1 MLSESIHLPKSIK
14 DAENRFIVV
23 LKEQLL
29 KIVKEL
35 NGKLSLSGGVMNG
48 EIQFKNPNGRTFAIN
63 KTNSGNNMDIGWNW
77 QDRDG
82 AGISLRSTDDISSTA
97 GSFSIYARDGTNT
110 ATLNGSPN
118 GTLYWNGKRV
128 TAYGNVET
136 ITPTVNTTNVASV
149 GSYQYCC
156 RCGVVVSLGLNI
168 QVKASAASG
177 GVLVSGFPAPPA
189 RIGCILGSPSVPL
202 RCYIDTDG
210 ALKLDG
216 ASPSSAQW
224 FNGCITYITNS

>member
-29 KIVKEL
+29 KLVK
-35 NGKLSLSGGVMNG
+35 
-48 EIQFKNPNGRTFAIN
+48 AIN
-63 KTNSGNNMDIGWNW
+63 ELDKKIKEIIEDKSITSQSNTK
-77 QDRDG
+77 Q
-82 AGISLRSTDDISSTA
+82 ISI
-97 GSFSIYARDGTNT
+97 
-110 ATLNGSPN
+110 
-118 GTLYWNGKRV
+118 
-128 TAYGNVET
+128 
-136 ITPTVNTTNVASV
+136 TVNTTNVASV
-149 GSYQYCC
+149 GAYQYCC
-156 RCGVVVSLGLNI
+156 RSGVVVSLGLNI

-224 FNGCITYITNS
+224 FNGCITYIINS